1 MFLKRKK
8 NLEILEHFTTQ
19 LLKDFGKNFGLKKVW
34 LKIYFFPELLV
45 NFSTQLSKDLDKNCG
60 RNCCQKFKKKW

>member
-19 LLKDFGKNFGLKKVW
+19 LLKDFGKKFWFKNRTFGQ
-34 LKIYFFPELLV
+34 
-45 NFSTQLSKDLDKNCG
+45 T
-60 RNCCQKFKKKW
+60 